1 MDMKR
6 RDFLKQSGGAFLAGG
21 TLLQL
26 AFTPVPVPDTLRLA
40 RIKIRIGLPAPFKV
54 LHLSDSHITLADAR
68 DNDRKR
74 TLAATRLKVFPD
86 NQARLSELFAY
97 AKSSNEMILHTG
109 DFIDFVSEA
118 NLDAVREFFK
128 GRDCI
133 ACSGNHEFS
142 QYVGEA
148 IEDDTYKQQSYAKV
162 QAAWPNDL
170 TFYSRIV
177 HGVNFVALD
186 NVYYNFTDS
195 QLGKFKLEIAKGL
208 PIVLLCHVPIYTPD
222 LFDIAYAAAN
232 KTCAYLIGVPEER
245 MYGYTAARRTQQ
257 RPNAATLAFIEY
269 LKTQSLVK
277 AVLCGHLHYSWSGQ
291 LSDSALQY
299 VVGGAFNGDAQE
311 ITFL

>member
-1 MDMKR
+1 MKR
-6 RDFLKQSGGAFLAGG
+6 RDFLKQTGGAFLAGG
-21 TLLQL
+21 TLIQFG
-26 AFTPVPVPDTLRLA
+26 FTPVPVPKTLRLSQP
-40 RIKIRIGLPAPFKV
+40 KLRIGLGTPFKA
-54 LHLSDSHITLADAR
+54 LHFSDCHITLANAR

-74 TLAATRLKVFPD
+74 ALAATRLKVFPD
-86 NQARLSELFAY
+86 SQARLAELLTY

-109 DFIDFVSEA
+109 DLIDFVSEA
-118 NLDAVREFFK
+118 NLDAATATFR

-133 ACSGNHEFS
+133 TCPGNHEFS

-148 IEDDTYKQQSYAKV
+148 TEDDAYKQQSYAKV

-170 TFYSRIV
+170 TFFSRV
-177 HGVNFVALD
+177 AHGVNFVALD

-195 QLGKFKLEIAKGL
+195 QLAKFKLEIAKGL

-222 LFDIAYAAAN
+222 LFTIAYAAAN

-245 MYGYTAARRTQQ
+245 MYGYTASRRTQQ

-269 LKTQSLVK
+269 LKAQPLVK

-291 LSDSALQY
+291 LSDSATQY
-299 VVGGAFNGDAQE
+299 VTGGAFNGEAQE
-311 ITFL
+311 ITFT